1 MNAFLVLLR
10 HTMDDFPLFLAETLD
25 AAEAFIDAAK
35 WDAPDWSKGST
46 PVSLCIVE
54 FKDGLPVGRPEE
66 IRRFDIDGKLESRA

>member
-10 HTMDDFPLFLAETLD
+10 HTMDDFPLFLAATRD

-35 WDAPDWSKGST
+35 WDAPDWSDAST

-54 FKDGLPVGRPEE
+54 FKDGLPVDWPEE
-66 IRRFDIDGKLESRA
+66 IRRFDTEVVGA